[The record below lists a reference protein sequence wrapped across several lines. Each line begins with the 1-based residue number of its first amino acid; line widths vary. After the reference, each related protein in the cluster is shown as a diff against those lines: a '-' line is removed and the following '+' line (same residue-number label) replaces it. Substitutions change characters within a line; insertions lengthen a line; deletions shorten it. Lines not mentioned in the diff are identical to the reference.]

1 MYRAKERGRNQ
12 FQFFSEEMNTNASN
26 RLKIEVELRRAL
38 LENEFELHYQPI
50 IRLSDQQVIG
60 VECLIRWNHP
70 ERGLILPGEF
80 IEIAEETGAIV
91 DIGTWVIETA
101 CAAAK
106 QLSDDNQTPIRTAVN
121 ISPRQ
126 FRDPELVAT
135 IQRSIRRTGLNPNHL
150 ELEITETMLMHD
162 IEAASQTLQ
171 QLHDLGLRLAIDDF
185 GTGYSSLSYLKKFPI
200 DTVKVDRSFIMD
212 IPGST
217 DDMAITS
224 AVIAMAHRLNME
236 VVAEGVETAE
246 QLEFLQTQ
254 ECDYA
259 QGFLFSKAVPLESMK
274 RLFAPNVRL
283 MRGQ

>member
-1 MYRAKERGRNQ
+1 
-12 FQFFSEEMNTNASN
+12 
-26 RLKIEVELRRAL
+26 
-38 LENEFELHYQPI
+38 
-50 IRLSDQQVIG
+50 
-60 VECLIRWNHP
+60 
-70 ERGLILPGEF
+70 
-80 IEIAEETGAIV
+80 
-91 DIGTWVIETA
+91 
-101 CAAAK
+101 
-106 QLSDDNQTPIRTAVN
+106 
-121 ISPRQ
+121 
-126 FRDPELVAT
+126 
-135 IQRSIRRTGLNPNHL
+135 
-150 ELEITETMLMHD
+150 
-162 IEAASQTLQ
+162 
-171 QLHDLGLRLAIDDF
+171 
-185 GTGYSSLSYLKKFPI
+185 
-200 DTVKVDRSFIMD
+200 VDRSFIMD